1 MAPPTVFDMG
11 GQTVR
16 WTAEQVLALAPDDAS
31 RRAGSKLSGP
41 GPWTESGSGEG
52 AVWGLC
58 KGSGSKPYQTV
69 VDLDGG
75 NGPGYRCSCP
85 SRKFPC
91 KHAMGLLLLWAAGDE
106 SAVAEAS
113 EPPEWA
119 STWMEGRRQ
128 RADRGVNG
136 KDGAAGRATEAGSA
150 SGTRAEAES
159 GTRTGTGS
167 RADQGEYADED
178 GTGTGG
184 SGAGTQPGATRIP
197 DTRAEAARRRAEQ
210 RAARMA
216 GGAEELE
223 QRLEDLLRGGL
234 AGADQAGYAPWEEMA
249 ARMVD
254 AQVPGLASRVRELG
268 TVPGSGDGWPERLLA
283 ECALLH
289 MLARGYL
296 RIDALPG
303 PLAETVKARVGLTV
317 ETAELL
323 SGDAGHA
330 ARVRDEWL
338 VLAQRDT
345 DEGRLTARRIW
356 LYGRTTGRI
365 ALLLSYGAAGRP
377 PELALPVG
385 TTLDADLAYYPGG
398 RRLRAVLG
406 ERHGVPRPGFLPPG
420 GDVPDALAAYGEALC
435 DDPWLDGWP
444 YVLRDVLPVPPS
456 ADAGGRTAGAREGW
470 QLASEAAEFALPIVP
485 GTPAGALWKLAAISA
500 EGPVTVFG
508 ECGHRGFAPYAAW
521 SGGAT
526 VPL

>member
-1 MAPPTVFDMG
+1 MG
-11 GQTVR
+11 GQAVR

-41 GPWTESGSGEG
+41 SPWTETGAGGG

-58 KGSGSKPYQTV
+58 KGSGSRPYQTV

-75 NGPGYRCSCP
+75 SGPGYRCSCP

-91 KHAMGLLLLWAAGDE
+91 KHAMGLLLLWAADE
-106 SAVAEAS
+106 AVFPEDP
-113 EPPEWA
+113 EGPEFPEWVGEWVDA
-119 STWMEGRRQ
+119 RRQ
-128 RADRGVNG
+128 RAGRKANG
-136 KDGAAGRATEAGSA
+136 AEAAGRTRETRETRETESGSA
-150 SGTRAEAES
+150 TRAEAKS
-159 GTRTGTGS
+159 DTRTGTGS
-167 RADQGEYADED
+167 QAGQGEYETED
-178 GTGTGG
+178 GTEG
-184 SGAGTQPGATRIP
+184 PGARTRNGVTRTP
-197 DTRAEAARRRAEQ
+197 DTRVEAAGRRARQ

-234 AGADQAGYAPWEEMA
+234 AGADQAGYASWEETA

-254 AQVPGLASRVRELG
+254 AQVPGLASRARELG
-268 TVPGSGDGWPERLLA
+268 SLPGSGEGWPERLLA
-283 ECALLH
+283 ECALLRL
-289 MLARGYL
+289 LARGYL
-296 RIDALPG
+296 RIGELPG
-303 PLAETVKARVGLTV
+303 PLAETVRTRVGLTV
-317 ETAELL
+317 DTAELL
-323 SGDAGHA
+323 ADPT

-356 LYGRTTGRI
+356 LYGRATGRI

-385 TTLDADLAYYPGG
+385 TTLEAELAYYPGA
-398 RRLRAVLG
+398 RPLRAALG

-420 GDVPDALAAYGEALC
+420 GDIPDALAAYGEALG

-444 YVLRDVLPVPPS
+444 YVLRDVVPVPPS
-456 ADAGGRTAGAREGW
+456 PGEGKTPRVRAPGPRAGW
-470 QLASEAAEFALPIVP
+470 QLASDEGECALPLAP
-485 GTPAGALWKLAAISA
+485 GTTPGALWKLAAISA

-508 ECGHRGFAPYAAW
+508 ECGHRGFAPHAAW
-521 SGGAT
+521 SEGAV